1 MHPSGCATCTLSPE
15 MVAVSLSVSSPRRAA
30 FDEYDRDQSGKI
42 ERASLR
48 AALAS
53 TGLRIASAKA
63 EALLAKHD
71 HWQGAMEFDEF
82 QRLCSSLSVIHLD
95 DPSPVCTPTPA
106 RRRRTRQQ
114 WRNRYELQCVMA
126 QSLPGPFGERG
137 STDAPEPKVLRATDV
152 PGQMQNARSQAQLWL
167 STEFSR
173 VEAIEAQ
180 EAAEAASWSLYLS
193 MYAEYV
199 SSLVDMAHMIEQ
211 EAEPASWT
219 EADRRA
225 ESARESK
232 AASAAEEAS
241 RALYVAKHNEF
252 LQGREQGARKGSA
265 SWSEPARQALA
276 ATAADPASAAE
287 AAIAERLG
295 RARRQRCA
303 ESRWVSAR
311 VDGPNPNSNPNPN
324 PNPSPITL
332 ALTLT
337 LTSAR
342 RRRRTKGGET
352 TRDAESAQ
360 LPQAGSPRPLWQWQS
375 ATDLVIEP
383 EAAAP
388 EAAMV
393 AAVKEEGALDAC
405 APVRRRR
412 RSSAQTET
420 EDKTEAGVSASV
432 THMGRAAACLGAHGR
447 RRWG

>member
-337 LTSAR
+337 LTRRELLTLASLRALSAFSAAR
-342 RRRRTKGGET
+342 LQVRSLRGVASALNAKTLPSMLEYYEARPELASYTVEQELPRMSYTVRTRTGEVH
-352 TRDAESAQ
+352 RGASAIRAYH
-360 LPQAGSPRPLWQWQS
+360 PNT
-375 ATDLVIEP
+375 ATP
-383 EAAAP
+383 
-388 EAAMV
+388 
-393 AAVKEEGALDAC
+393 
-405 APVRRRR
+405 
-412 RSSAQTET
+412 
-420 EDKTEAGVSASV
+420 
-432 THMGRAAACLGAHGR
+432 
-447 RRWG
+447 